1 MARHLFAH
9 SFIHYLLNVYHVLGA
24 VLNFIIVLYL
34 QKDCTENSQIT
45 HTQFVLPLT
54 SYATL
59 VHLS

>member
-34 QKDCTENSQIT
+34 VQ
-45 HTQFVLPLT
+45 
-54 SYATL
+54 
-59 VHLS
+59 HLDTWYTFNKIFLKPSKA